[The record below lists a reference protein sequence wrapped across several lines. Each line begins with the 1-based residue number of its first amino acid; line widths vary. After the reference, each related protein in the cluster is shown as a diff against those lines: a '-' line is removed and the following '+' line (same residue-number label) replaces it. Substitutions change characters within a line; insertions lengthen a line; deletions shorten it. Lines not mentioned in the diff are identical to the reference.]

1 MNKLTKVGLSALCG
15 SLAAV
20 SSANAG
26 AMSVSG
32 SATAT
37 YQSSAGTVT
46 GNPIGMNSGLT
57 FTGSGE
63 LDGGQTFSYTITNA
77 DQAAF
82 SAGSMSLTTNM
93 LGTWRVGMADGAS
106 GIDSKDDVMPTAWEE
121 VDGTGMTVGQDKIS
135 GVGASMNIN
144 WKSPTLI
151 GTNLSLAYAPR
162 NDGQAVNDKGASGSA
177 GSDRYQYGYDILL
190 DMNVNNAM
198 YLPNVFIGGSV
209 THQEGT
215 YSTGD
220 MGRSAIQYDDKYE
233 AVAGFVWKVGPL
245 SAGLQ
250 RSFEHPGNR
259 GDGNVE
265 YYANT
270 AFGVSFNINDMSKRK
285 TLYDKLLPK
294 VKDALRKNARE
305 YDSAK
310 RLKYNLMSKAN
321 WWDLNIEE
329 IGDIFRWA
337 DLHSFEYNSYT
348 FLYGEK
354 IIKR

>member
-270 AFGVSFNINDMSKRK
+270 AFGVSFNIND
-285 TLYDKLLPK
+285 
-294 VKDALRKNARE
+294 
-305 YDSAK
+305 
-310 RLKYNLMSKAN
+310 NLS
-321 WWDLNIEE
+321 L
-329 IGDIFRWA
+329 
-337 DLHSFEYNSYT
+337 S
-348 FLYGEK
+348 YGEHQSHQSNIGSNGDANSVSVRSEAESYQVAYTIGGVALK
-354 IIKR
+354 IAESEVDNAQYVTGGAGDLEGRTIAMSLAF

>member
-26 AMSVSG
+26 EMSVSG

-37 YQSSAGTVT
+37 YQSSAGANT

-57 FTGSGE
+57 FSGSGE

-82 SAGSMSLTTNM
+82 SAGSISLTTNM
-93 LGTWRVGMADGAS
+93 LGTFRIGAIDGAS

-135 GVGASMNIN
+135 GVGASMNVN
-144 WKSPTLI
+144 WKSPKLLGSTL
-151 GTNLSLAYAPR
+151 TLAYAPQ
-162 NDGQAVNDKGASGSA
+162 NTGGMVNDKSSTGTTS
-177 GSDRYQYGYDILL
+177 RYQYGYDILL
-190 DMNVNNAM
+190 DMNVDNAFYM
-198 YLPNVFIGGSV
+198 PNVFIGGSQ
-209 THQEGT
+209 THQEGD
-215 YSTGD
+215 YQPAS

-233 AVAGFVWKVGPL
+233 AVAGFVWKIGPL

-250 RSFEHPGNR
+250 RSFEHPGLR
-259 GDGNVE
+259 ADGSTE

-270 AFGVSFNINDMSKRK
+270 AFGVSFNVND
-285 TLYDKLLPK
+285 
-294 VKDALRKNARE
+294 
-305 YDSAK
+305 
-310 RLKYNLMSKAN
+310 NLS
-321 WWDLNIEE
+321 L
-329 IGDIFRWA
+329 
-337 DLHSFEYNSYT
+337 S
-348 FLYGEK
+348 YGEHQSRRS
-354 IIKR
+354 IISSNNAAVRSEAESLQVAYTIGGVALKLAESTVDNAQYVSDGSGDLDGRTIAMSLAF

>member
-26 AMSVSG
+26 EMSVSG

-37 YQSSAGTVT
+37 YQSSAGANT

-57 FTGSGE
+57 FSGSGE
-63 LDGGQTFSYTITNA
+63 LDGGQTFTYTITNA

-93 LGTWRVGMADGAS
+93 LGTFRIGAIDGAS

-135 GVGASMNIN
+135 GVGASMNVN
-144 WKSPTLI
+144 WKSPKLLGSTL
-151 GTNLSLAYAPR
+151 TLAYAPQ
-162 NDGQAVNDKGASGSA
+162 NTGGMVNDKSSTGTTS
-177 GSDRYQYGYDILL
+177 RYQYGYDILL
-190 DMNVNNAM
+190 DMNVDNAFYM
-198 YLPNVFIGGSV
+198 PNVFIGGSQ
-209 THQEGT
+209 THQEGD
-215 YSTGD
+215 YQPAS

-233 AVAGFVWKVGPL
+233 AVAGFVWKIGPL

-259 GDGNVE
+259 GSGVE

-270 AFGVSFNINDMSKRK
+270 AYGVSFNVNDS
-285 TLYDKLLPK
+285 LSL
-294 VKDALRKNARE
+294 
-305 YDSAK
+305 S
-310 RLKYNLMSKAN
+310 
-321 WWDLNIEE
+321 
-329 IGDIFRWA
+329 
-337 DLHSFEYNSYT
+337 
-348 FLYGEK
+348 YGEHWSHRSLIRPGTNEAVRSEAESLQVAYTIGGVALK
-354 IIKR
+354 LAESKVDNAQYVSGGAGDLEGRTIAMSLAF

>member
-26 AMSVSG
+26 EMSVSG

-37 YQSSAGTVT
+37 YQSNAGATT

-57 FTGSGE
+57 FAGSGE
-63 LDGGQTFSYTITNA
+63 LDGGQTFTYTITNA

-82 SAGSMSLTTNM
+82 SAGSISLTTNM
-93 LGTWRVGMADGAS
+93 LGTWTIGAIHGGG
-106 GIDSKDDVMPTAWEE
+106 GIDSKDDVAPTAWEE

-135 GVGASMNIN
+135 GVGASMNIS
-144 WKSPTLI
+144 WKSPKLL
-151 GTNLSLAYAPR
+151 GSNLTLAYAPR
-162 NDGQAVNDKGASGSA
+162 NDGVAVNDKSSSGSS

-190 DMNVNNAM
+190 DMNVDNAFYM
-198 YLPNVFIGGSV
+198 PNVFIGGSV
-209 THQEGT
+209 THQEGDYT
-215 YSTGD
+215 TSSSA
-220 MGRSAIQYDDKYE
+220 GRSPIQYDDKYE
-233 AVAGFVWKVGPL
+233 AVAGFVWKLGPL

-270 AFGVSFNINDMSKRK
+270 AYGVSFNVNDS
-285 TLYDKLLPK
+285 LSL
-294 VKDALRKNARE
+294 
-305 YDSAK
+305 S
-310 RLKYNLMSKAN
+310 
-321 WWDLNIEE
+321 
-329 IGDIFRWA
+329 
-337 DLHSFEYNSYT
+337 
-348 FLYGEK
+348 YGEHWSHQGNIGSNGDANSVAVRSEAESFQVAYTIGGVALK
-354 IIKR
+354 LAESKVDNAQYVTSGAGDLEGRTIAMSLAF

>member
-26 AMSVSG
+26 EMSVSG

-37 YQSSAGTVT
+37 YQSTAGATT

-57 FTGSGE
+57 FAGSGE

-82 SAGSMSLTTNM
+82 SAGSISLTTNS
-93 LGTWRVGMADGAS
+93 LGTWTIGAIHGGG
-106 GIDSKDDVMPTAWEE
+106 GIDSKDDAMPTAWEE

-144 WKSPTLI
+144 WKSPKLL
-151 GTNLSLAYAPR
+151 GSNLSLAYAPR
-162 NDGQAVNDKGASGSA
+162 NDGKMVNDKSSSGST

-190 DMNVNNAM
+190 DMNVDNAF
-198 YLPNVFIGGSV
+198 YLPNVFIGGSA
-209 THQEGT
+209 THQEGDHA
-215 YSTGD
+215 TG
-220 MGRSAIQYDDKYE
+220 GIKVVQFDDKYE
-233 AVAGFVWKVGPL
+233 AVAGFVWKLGPL

-250 RSFEHPGNR
+250 RSYENPGLR
-259 GDGNVE
+259 AAGSTE

-270 AFGVSFNINDMSKRK
+270 AYGVSFNVNDS
-285 TLYDKLLPK
+285 LSL
-294 VKDALRKNARE
+294 
-305 YDSAK
+305 S
-310 RLKYNLMSKAN
+310 
-321 WWDLNIEE
+321 
-329 IGDIFRWA
+329 
-337 DLHSFEYNSYT
+337 
-348 FLYGEK
+348 YGEHWSHRSLIRPGTNEAVRSEAESLQVAYTIGGVALK
-354 IIKR
+354 LAESKVDNAQYVSGGAGDLEGRTIAMSLAF

>member
-1 MNKLTKVGLSALCG
+1 VNKLTKVGLSALCG

-26 AMSVSG
+26 AMTVSG

-37 YQSSAGTVT
+37 YQSNSGATT

-63 LDGGQTFSYTITNA
+63 LDGGQSFKYTITNA

-93 LGTWRVGMADGAS
+93 LGTWRIGMADGGS
-106 GIDSKDDVMPTAWEE
+106 GIDAKDDVMPSAWEE

-135 GVGASMNIN
+135 GVGASMNVQ

-151 GTNLSLAYAPR
+151 GTNLVLAYSPK
-162 NDGQAVNDKGASGSA
+162 NDGATANDKGSTGST
-177 GSDRYQYGYDILL
+177 GSDKNQYGYDVLL
-190 DMNVNNAM
+190 DMNVNNAF
-198 YLPNVFIGGSV
+198 YLPNVFVGGSA
-209 THQEGT
+209 THREGDFK
-215 YSTGD
+215 G
-220 MGRSAIQYDDKYE
+220 SANGGIVSQNDDVYE

-250 RSFEHPGNR
+250 RSYENPADKS
-259 GDGNVE
+259 DGVTE

-270 AFGVSFNINDMSKRK
+270 AWGVSFNVNDSLSLSYGEHKSHRSI
-285 TLYDKLLPK
+285 T
-294 VKDALRKNARE
+294 N
-305 YDSAK
+305 
-310 RLKYNLMSKAN
+310 
-321 WWDLNIEE
+321 NIEAVVSDAKSIQVAYT
-329 IGDIFRWA
+329 IGGVALKLAESEVDNA
-337 DLHSFEYNSYT
+337 QYVSDGAGDLEGRTIAMSLAF
-348 FLYGEK
+348 
-354 IIKR
+354 